1 MRDVSQVV
9 FPLITVGLI
18 GTVITAIL
26 GFFWAPSV
34 DPNSWNAPEAYR
46 IIFWHVP
53 FAWVSFLAFALL
65 FLGSISWYAKRSDYG
80 WAMVVIGSEMGLLF
94 GLGVVI
100 SGPIWG
106 AAEWGVPWDWG
117 DVRLNTYALLTAIAL
132 FLVMSMRSQPD
143 AEETRDTLAAIG
155 LFGFI
160 LVPITAMATTIW
172 RNRHPGVIIIETEET
187 GMDPEI
193 RAVLLFGAISLMV
206 LFAGLVSLN
215 YELHSL
221 RRQISKKESEI
232 DEEAMH

>member
-1 MRDVSQVV
+1 MRDVSKVV

-117 DVRLNTYALLTAIAL
+117 DVRLNTYALLTAVAL

-221 RRQISKKESEI
+221 KRQISKKESEI
-232 DEEAMH
+232 DEEAMQ

>member
-117 DVRLNTYALLTAIAL
+117 T
-132 FLVMSMRSQPD
+132 
-143 AEETRDTLAAIG
+143 
-155 LFGFI
+155 
-160 LVPITAMATTIW
+160 
-172 RNRHPGVIIIETEET
+172 
-187 GMDPEI
+187 
-193 RAVLLFGAISLMV
+193 
-206 LFAGLVSLN
+206 
-215 YELHSL
+215 
-221 RRQISKKESEI
+221 
-232 DEEAMH
+232 

>member
-1 MRDVSQVV
+1 MGG
-9 FPLITVGLI
+9 PLGL
-18 GTVITAIL
+18 
-26 GFFWAPSV
+26 
-34 DPNSWNAPEAYR
+34 
-46 IIFWHVP
+46 
-53 FAWVSFLAFALL
+53 
-65 FLGSISWYAKRSDYG
+65 
-80 WAMVVIGSEMGLLF
+80 
-94 GLGVVI
+94 
-100 SGPIWG
+100 
-106 AAEWGVPWDWG
+106 G
-117 DVRLNTYALLTAIAL
+117 DVRLNTYALLTAVAL

-221 RRQISKKESEI
+221 KRQISKKESEI
-232 DEEAMH
+232 DEEAMQ

>member
-1 MRDVSQVV
+1 VRDVSQVV

-117 DVRLNTYALLTAIAL
+117 DVRLNTYALLTAVAL

-221 RRQISKKESEI
+221 KRQISKKESEI
-232 DEEAMH
+232 DEEAMQ